1 MHLTFFL
8 SLVNFFARALP
19 SFSSTPHSL
28 RLVPPHPPT
37 NIRYRSVASGYVL
50 WTIYS
55 PPCMCIPIVAKRKT
69 CPPLL
74 IRLGGGKTGIYTHPR
89 RRCEDRAA
97 RCSCHGALMKLKGV
111 ASLLQQLQEGREG
124 SSTGWRQ
131 RWRKVKCFH
140 TRTTVFNKLS
150 CPAILCWPTVI
161 DYYLVEEALKKR
173 QRHWHRH

>member
-1 MHLTFFL
+1 MTEYPDDENILTACTTSMLHASDLFPVI
-8 SLVNFFARALP
+8 SQFFARALP

-37 NIRYRSVASGYVL
+37 NISYRSVASGYVL

-74 IRLGGGKTGIYTHPR
+74 ILLGGGKTGIYTHPR

-97 RCSCHGALMKLKGV
+97 RCSCHGALLATERRGES
-111 ASLLQQLQEGREG
+111 ATATAGGEGGKQYRVEAEVEK
-124 SSTGWRQ
+124 SE
-131 RWRKVKCFH
+131 
-140 TRTTVFNKLS
+140 VF
-150 CPAILCWPTVI
+150 P
-161 DYYLVEEALKKR
+161 
-173 QRHWHRH
+173 H